1 MWTSGPTQAPRADP
15 LTVHINLV
23 FDGAASHMTRT
34 IAMREATAIWAV
46 YGVEL
51 QWSDRDCGAALDLD
65 VIVGGHEPGTV
76 LDGSPSV
83 LGVTMV
89 DSGGLVQAPIRISAD
104 TIDVMLQQRI
114 GVDPVLHDREFG
126 RALGRVMAHE
136 LGHVLL
142 GVPTYHDSRG
152 LMRARLPIHE
162 LARYDRE
169 GFRLTDASARRLRD
183 RIAHVSEAQGSGTD
197 TSR

>member
-1 MWTSGPTQAPRADP
+1 MAFASSVFTALCAIGMWTSGPTQVPRTDA

-23 FDGAASHMTRT
+23 VDGAMKSHVTRNV
-34 IAMREATAIWAV
+34 AMREATAIWAV

-51 QWSDRDCGAALDLD
+51 QWDDRDCAAALDLD
-65 VIVGGHEPGTV
+65 VIVGGQAPGTV

-83 LGVTMV
+83 LGIATV
-89 DSGGLVQAPIRISAD
+89 DSSGLVRVPIRISLD
-104 TIDVMLQQRI
+104 TIEWMLHQRI
-114 GVDPVLHDREFG
+114 GADPVLYERELG

-142 GVPTYHDSRG
+142 GVPTYHDNRG

-162 LARYDRE
+162 L
-169 GFRLTDASARRLRD
+169 
-183 RIAHVSEAQGSGTD
+183 HD
-197 TSR
+197 TIGMAFG